1 MGGDKFGMTHFI
13 NPKETKDVVAAI
25 VELTDGG
32 ADYSFDCTGNT
43 DVMRQ
48 ALECCHRGWGT
59 SVIIGVAEAG
69 KEIATRPFQLVTGR
83 NWRGT
88 AGVDTNKK
96 KNNI

>member
-1 MGGDKFGMTHFI
+1 MTHFV
-13 NPKETKDVVAAI
+13 NPKETKDVVAHL

-59 SVIIGVAEAG
+59 SIIIGVAEAG
-69 KEIATRPFQLVTGR
+69 KEIAHASLPASDRPELARHGLR
-83 NWRGT
+83 RR
-88 AGVDTNKK
+88 
-96 KNNI
+96 